1 MDDMINSDVERQA
14 PISLKDAEP
23 SHLARYNFSLKH
35 LSKDD
40 TVLDAPCGSGY
51 GAKLLSFGTRK
62 VFGID
67 IFLGAI
73 KHAEEFFSN
82 KKSTFLVGD
91 IQNMKKKFSSGQ
103 FDKVISFEGIE
114 HLKNPEKFLLEAKRV
129 LKKDGRLIISTP
141 RKPHGSPY
149 HIYEFTL
156 EEFVILLSKYFTI
169 EKMFG
174 QIYTDIF
181 DLSERKENPDK
192 YKRFNFIAICRK

>member
-1 MDDMINSDVERQA
+1 MIYSDAERQA

-23 SHLARYNFSLKH
+23 SHLARYNFSLKY

-40 TVLDAPCGSGY
+40 IVLDAPCGGGY
-51 GAKLLSFGTRK
+51 GTNLLSFGAKK
-62 VFGID
+62 VYGID
-67 IFLGAI
+67 IFPGAI
-73 KHAEEFFSN
+73 KHAEEFFKN
-82 KKSTFLVGD
+82 KKSKFIVGD
-91 IQNMKKKFSSGQ
+91 IQNMKKKFTGKQ
-103 FDKVISFEGIE
+103 FDKLISFEGIE

-129 LKKDGRLIISTP
+129 LKKDGQLIISTP

-156 EEFVILLSKYFTI
+156 EEFVVLLSKYFTI

-181 DLSERKENPDK
+181 DLNKRKENPNN
-192 YKRFNFIAICRK
+192 YKKFNFIVICKK